1 MKYKSQMMEC
11 LTNIILSK
19 NKSDI
24 KLHSPSAPYI
34 KLKKSKTNL

>member
-24 KLHSPSAPYI
+24 RSTFYISPLH
-34 KLKKSKTNL
+34 KTQKKQN